1 MTIKVRLAEW
11 MRHWADRLDHAGA
24 PKAID
29 WSFTFENERGIVFRE
44 GERRGCPLWY
54 YGDGD
59 YQRAHAEADTEHAIV
74 DWANG
79 TARFGR

>member
-1 MTIKVRLAEW
+1 MTARVRLAEW
-11 MRHWADRLDHAGA
+11 MRMWADRLDHAGA
-24 PKAID
+24 PKAIG

-44 GERRGCPLWY
+44 GRQGCPLWY
-54 YGDGD
+54 LGDAD
-59 YQRAHAEADTEHAIV
+59 YQRAHSEADTEHAIV